1 MIANLKHAIRNNETV
16 TIGGGEFS
24 PAELKAF
31 LAVFDDLL
39 DAACTALPFIEDAA
53 DDHCYKEGAAKKV
66 EAKIRAAIAKGES
79 A

>member
-1 MIANLKHAIRNNETV
+1 MITNIKHAIRNNETV
-16 TIGGGEFS
+16 SIGGGEYS
-24 PAELKAF
+24 PTELKAF

-53 DDHCYKEGAAKKV
+53 SDRCYKEGVAKKV